1 MNCGFGNLDA
11 FVANLAA
18 GALNCLIHRVDRQYS
33 KGHRDFIVQSQSSQ
47 VVADRGIDVLV
58 VRRFAANNA
67 PKGQY

>member
-1 MNCGFGNLDA
+1 MNRCFGNFDA

-18 GALNCLIHRVDRQYS
+18 STLNCLIHRVYRQQAKS
-33 KGHRDFIVQSQSSQ
+33 HGNFVVQSQSSQ